1 MEEIEIWKDIGVY
14 KGVDFTGYFEV
25 STLGN
30 IRSLDRWI
38 TTKDGKKCF
47 YKGETRKL
55 FLNPFGYLQLTL
67 NKGCQHKTVKVHR
80 LVMDTFKPNPNPEIY
95 TQVNHIGEKH
105 DFEKRNEHEDWCTYY
120 KRDRGEDGVDPQWL
134 SPSKF
139 WGDSGEEYNYLFKVE
154 TGKWYYR
161 CYDSGRWKVL
171 TDEVCEITKE
181 DKEQAEKEIVEHNKK
196 NQHKDID
203 KMLDDFLA
211 KF

>member
-95 TQVNHIGEKH
+95 T
-105 DFEKRNEHEDWCTYY
+105 
-120 KRDRGEDGVDPQWL
+120 
-134 SPSKF
+134 
-139 WGDSGEEYNYLFKVE
+139 
-154 TGKWYYR
+154 
-161 CYDSGRWKVL
+161 
-171 TDEVCEITKE
+171 
-181 DKEQAEKEIVEHNKK
+181 
-196 NQHKDID
+196 
-203 KMLDDFLA
+203 
-211 KF
+211 